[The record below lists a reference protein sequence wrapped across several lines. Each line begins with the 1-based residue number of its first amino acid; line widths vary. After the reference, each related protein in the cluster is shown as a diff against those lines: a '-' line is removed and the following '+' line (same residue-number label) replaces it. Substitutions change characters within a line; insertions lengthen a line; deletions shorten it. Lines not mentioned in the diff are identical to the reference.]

1 MSVATSALLISDS
14 LSYCAQRQGEA
25 QRRCVRAS
33 VSGNSLERSCRIT
46 LDLGSNEDLAG
57 FLRKKLTFDFCRSPL
72 PAGELYVTISL
83 LNVKPE
89 PKPTDT
95 IFEPPRIRRENLTFA
110 L

>member
-46 LDLGSNEDLAG
+46 LDLGSNG
-57 FLRKKLTFDFCRSPL
+57 ISPDS
-72 PAGELYVTISL
+72 YVKSSL
-83 LNVKPE
+83 
-89 PKPTDT
+89 
-95 IFEPPRIRRENLTFA
+95 LTFA
-110 L
+110 DTTTGRITLRNYLTFERQTRA